1 MGIFIQA
8 YRVPL
13 YYIKCGII
21 LSLHPVLQL
30 KNIYL
35 YFHFTVAEMTLLNK
49 WHTTCYLLA
58 AVSILMV
65 ACESNLEVEKDADDR
80 KGKGE
85 YPK

>member
-1 MGIFIQA
+1 
-8 YRVPL
+8 
-13 YYIKCGII
+13 
-21 LSLHPVLQL
+21 
-30 KNIYL
+30 
-35 YFHFTVAEMTLLNK
+35 MTLLNK

-58 AVSILMV
+58 AVSIWMV